1 MDYYLES
8 TCSSRSALVICCFVY
23 VMRSA
28 VHLIEYYYLFSH
40 LVPGDYGPKGM
51 YRSDPGLQ
59 SIQLDWSK
67 GMLVRVQTVFSDYLD
82 S

>member
-1 MDYYLES
+1 
-8 TCSSRSALVICCFVY
+8 
-23 VMRSA
+23 MRSA
-28 VHLIEYYYLFSH
+28 VHLIKCYYLFSH
-40 LVPGDYGPKGM
+40 LVPGDYGSKGM

-59 SIQLDWSK
+59 SIQLDWSM